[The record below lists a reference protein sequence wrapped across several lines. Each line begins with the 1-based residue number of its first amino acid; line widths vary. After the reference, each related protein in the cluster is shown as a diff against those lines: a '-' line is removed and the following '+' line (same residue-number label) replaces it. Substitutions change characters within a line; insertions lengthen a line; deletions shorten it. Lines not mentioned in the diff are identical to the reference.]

1 VSNRSAGMISSRF
14 PGDILTKIKDTLQ
27 FIFEAVSKLYE
38 KGCGDKP
45 DPMPITRSIGELA
58 DTYRDY

>member
-1 VSNRSAGMISSRF
+1 MISSRF